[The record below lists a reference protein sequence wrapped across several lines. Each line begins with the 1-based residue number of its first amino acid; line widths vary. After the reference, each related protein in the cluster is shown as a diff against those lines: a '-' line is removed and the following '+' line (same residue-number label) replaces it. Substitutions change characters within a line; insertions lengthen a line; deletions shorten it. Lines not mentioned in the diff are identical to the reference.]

1 MKGKL
6 YQHFA
11 RKLSAIANCKAH
23 GNKEDWI
30 DRHTDAIAQL
40 SDLLPS
46 GSGFD
51 RGTTLLQPESNPERL
66 VFSADFHHMD
76 DGGYYC
82 GWTEHTVIVT
92 PSLAFG
98 FTLKVTGRD
107 KRNIKE
113 YITDIFHHV
122 LSGEYEL
129 SLEGV
134 YKPCE

>member
-1 MKGKL
+1 MKAKL

-11 RKLSAIANCKAH
+11 RRLGAIKNCKSHSNSETALERHVEALEKLS
-23 GNKEDWI
+23 E
-30 DRHTDAIAQL
+30 
-40 SDLLPS
+40 LLPS

-51 RGTTLLQPESNPERL
+51 SGTELLQPESTQDRL
-66 VFSADFHHMD
+66 VFSANFHHID
-76 DGGYYC
+76 EGGYYC
-82 GWTEHTVIVT
+82 GWSEHTVIVT
-92 PSLAFG
+92 PSLVFG

-107 KRNIKE
+107 KRNIKD
-113 YITDIFHHV
+113 YIADTFHHV